1 MLFQII
7 FNYRLLQ
14 ILNIVP
20 PACVFDMFSGLI
32 MLQTIYINS
41 SQIILRTNDFHSTF
55 RTPSNILMEDF
66 NRYIILR
73 AKRRSEHRREI
84 RRDYVQVSIPSI

>member
-1 MLFQII
+1 MLVSGVQWSDSFLHIYVNMLFQII

-73 AKRRSEHRREI
+73 HLR
-84 RRDYVQVSIPSI
+84 